1 VAPECGAWTRASGFC
16 SVAKEEKPAN
26 PARRAPAYMKERG
39 GEGVKG
45 KQREGGEEEEKGLQY
60 FVIKG
65 VKWGNEK
72 EGGH

>member
-1 VAPECGAWTRASGFC
+1 MRSLDKGERLLLRG
-16 SVAKEEKPAN
+16 
-26 PARRAPAYMKERG
+26 ERG
-39 GEGVKG
+39 ETGKPSTARTCVHEGERGGVKG